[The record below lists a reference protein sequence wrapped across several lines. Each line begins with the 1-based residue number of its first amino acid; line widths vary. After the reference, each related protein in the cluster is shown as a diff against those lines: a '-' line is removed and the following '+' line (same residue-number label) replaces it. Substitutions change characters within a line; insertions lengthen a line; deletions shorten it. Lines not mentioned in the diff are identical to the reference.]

1 MSVPKYDVLGAM
13 EMMRQGMLATGQHVK
28 FSNDPNNIPDN
39 SLAAQMARR
48 LLWKKKGQK
57 HDDRKGTHRKA
68 PKV

>member
-1 MSVPKYDVLGAM
+1 MSAPKYDVLGAM

-48 LLWKKKGQK
+48 LL
-57 HDDRKGTHRKA
+57 RKRPSKQRKERN
-68 PKV
+68 KCKR